1 MIRRRRLRRSS
12 LSCNAACCTQAQCP
26 YDEDVICRKVLRLL
40 LWWILLAIVILLA
53 VQVTLQLICTRID
66 RKKFPPAGR
75 MVSIPGAQ
83 IHVCSLGHGSPHVVL
98 ESGIAASSI
107 NWSPLQAELAK
118 FTTAY
123 SYDRVGFGWS
133 NSKNRKCTLARMADD
148 LHAMLGALQVPV
160 PYVLV
165 GHSFAG
171 YITRAY
177 ANRYPEELAGLVLVD
192 PLTPEEWIEPT
203 SAQRWSLRGGIWFSR
218 AGGFLASLGVVRFCL
233 WMLQRGNSTTPKS
246 VLALFGPKATE
257 TVGRIL
263 RELLKLPPE
272 SVRVI
277 RARWSASTF
286 FWTMAQYLKALPACA
301 AELGGRS
308 FPEQVPVTVLS
319 GGHQPQVRLDEHA
332 AIAAHSIRGRHI
344 IADKSRH
351 WIHLDQPELVVE
363 AVRELIAAT
372 HAAPVSHD

>member
-1 MIRRRRLRRSS
+1 
-12 LSCNAACCTQAQCP
+12 
-26 YDEDVICRKVLRLL
+26 L
-40 LWWILLAIVILLA
+40 LWWILLAIVVLIA
-53 VQVTLQLICTRID
+53 VQMTLQLICTRID
-66 RKKFPPAGR
+66 YKKFPAPGT
-75 MVSIPGAQ
+75 MVNISGGKM
-83 IHVCSLGHGSPHVVL
+83 HVCTLGQGSPHVVL

-107 NWSPLQAELAK
+107 NWSPLQLELAK

-123 SYDRVGFGWS
+123 SYDRAGFGWS
-133 NSKNRKCTLARMADD
+133 VSSNRNCTLARMADD
-148 LHAMLGALQVPV
+148 LHAMLQAMRVPA
-160 PYVLV
+160 PYILV

-192 PLTPEEWIEPT
+192 PLTPEEWIKPT

-218 AGGFLASLGVVRFCL
+218 SGGVLASLGVVRFCL

-277 RARWSASTF
+277 RARWSTPTF
-286 FWTMAQYLKALPACA
+286 FWTMAEYLKSLPKCA
-301 AELGGRS
+301 AELGGRE
-308 FPEQVPVTVLS
+308 FPAQIPVTVLS

-332 AIAAHSIRGRHI
+332 AIAAHSVRGRHI
-344 IADKSRH
+344 IANKSRH

-363 AVRELIAAT
+363 AVKEMIVAT
-372 HAAPVSHD
+372 QAAPVSHD

>member
-1 MIRRRRLRRSS
+1 MFFWLIF
-12 LSCNAACCTQAQCP
+12 
-26 YDEDVICRKVLRLL
+26 
-40 LWWILLAIVILLA
+40 AIVILLA

-66 RKKFPPAGR
+66 TKKFPPSGK

-83 IHVCSLGHGSPHVVL
+83 MHVCVLGHGPPPVVL

-107 NWSPLQAELAK
+107 NWHPLQTELAT

-123 SYDRVGFGWS
+123 SYDRAGFGWS
-133 NSKNRKCTLARMADD
+133 VSTNRNCTLARMADD
-148 LHAMLGALQVPV
+148 LHAMLQAMRVPA

-192 PLTPEEWIEPT
+192 PLTPEEWSEPT
-203 SAQRWSLRGGIWFSR
+203 SAQRWNLRGGIWFSR
-218 AGGFLASLGVVRFCL
+218 AGGVLASLGVVRFCL

-246 VLALFGPKATE
+246 VLALFGPRATE

-277 RARWSASTF
+277 RARWSTPTF
-286 FWTMAQYLKALPACA
+286 FWTMAEYLKSLPTCA
-301 AELGGRS
+301 AELGGQP
-308 FPEQVPVTVLS
+308 FPAQIPVTVLS

-332 AIAAHSIRGRHI
+332 AIAGHSIRGRHI

-363 AVRELIAAT
+363 AVKEMIAAT
-372 HAAPVSHD
+372 HAASVSRD

>member
-1 MIRRRRLRRSS
+1 V
-12 LSCNAACCTQAQCP
+12 P
-26 YDEDVICRKVLRLL
+26 
-40 LWWILLAIVILLA
+40 WWILFAIVVLLA
-53 VQVTLQLICTRID
+53 VQVALQLVCTRID
-66 RKKFPPAGR
+66 RRKFPAPGKL
-75 MVSIPGAQ
+75 VNIPGAQ
-83 IHVCSLGHGSPHVVL
+83 MHVCTLGHGSPHVVL

-107 NWSPLQAELAK
+107 NWRPLQAELATL
-118 FTTAY
+118 TTV
-123 SYDRVGFGWS
+123 STYDRAGFGWS
-133 NSKNRKCTLARMADD
+133 TSNPRECTLARMADD
-148 LHAMLGALQVPV
+148 LHAMLTAMQVPV
-160 PYVLV
+160 PYILV

-177 ANRYPEELAGLVLVD
+177 ANRYPEELAGLMLVD

-203 SAQRWSLRGGIWFSR
+203 SAQRWNLRGGIWFSR
-218 AGGFLASLGVVRFCL
+218 AGGALASLGVVRFCL

-246 VLALFGPKATE
+246 ILALFGPRATE

-277 RARWSASTF
+277 RARWSTPAF
-286 FWTMAQYLKALPACA
+286 FWTMAEYLKALPACA
-301 AELGGRS
+301 TELGGRL
-308 FPEQVPVTVLS
+308 FPAQIPVTVLS

-351 WIHLDQPELVVE
+351 WIHLDQPELVVA
-363 AVRELIAAT
+363 AVREMIAAT
-372 HAAPVSHD
+372 QAAPVSHD

>member
-1 MIRRRRLRRSS
+1 M
-12 LSCNAACCTQAQCP
+12 
-26 YDEDVICRKVLRLL
+26 
-40 LWWILLAIVILLA
+40 LWWLILAIVILLA

-66 RKKFPPAGR
+66 RKKFPPPGKL
-75 MVSIPGAQ
+75 VNIPGAEM
-83 IHVCSLGHGSPHVVL
+83 HVCSLGQGGPQVVL

-107 NWSPLQAELAK
+107 NWGPLQAELGRM
-118 FTTAY
+118 TTTY
-123 SYDRVGFGWS
+123 SYDRAGFGWS
-133 NSKNRKCTLARMADD
+133 VSQNCKCTLARMADD
-148 LHAMLGALQVPV
+148 LHAMLGAMRVPA

-171 YITRAY
+171 YITLAY
-177 ANRYPEELAGLVLVD
+177 ANCYPEELAGLVLVD

-203 SAQRWSLRGGIWFSR
+203 SAQRWNLRGGIWFSR
-218 AGGFLASLGVVRFCL
+218 AGGVLASLGVVRFCL

-246 VLALFGPKATE
+246 LLALFGPRATE

-272 SVRVI
+272 SLRVI
-277 RARWSASTF
+277 RARWSTPTF
-286 FWTMAQYLKALPACA
+286 FWTMAEYLKSLPTCA
-301 AELGGRS
+301 AELGGRT
-308 FPEQVPVTVLS
+308 FPAQIPVTVLS

-332 AIAAHSIRGRHI
+332 AIAAHSVRGRHI

-363 AVRELIAAT
+363 AVKEMIAAT
-372 HAAPVSHD
+372 HAMPVSRD

>member
-1 MIRRRRLRRSS
+1 V
-12 LSCNAACCTQAQCP
+12 A
-26 YDEDVICRKVLRLL
+26 
-40 LWWILLAIVILLA
+40 
-53 VQVTLQLICTRID
+53 LQLICTRID
-66 RKKFPPAGR
+66 RKKFRPPGKL
-75 MVSIPGAQ
+75 VNIPGAEM
-83 IHVCSLGHGSPHVVL
+83 HVCSLGQGGPHVVL

-107 NWSPLQAELAK
+107 NWNPLQAELAT

-123 SYDRVGFGWS
+123 SYDRAGFGWS
-133 NSKNRKCTLARMADD
+133 ISQNRNCTLERMADD
-148 LHAMLGALQVPV
+148 LHAMLAAMRVPV

-177 ANRYPEELAGLVLVD
+177 ANRYPEELAGLVLLD
-192 PLTPEEWIEPT
+192 PLTPEEWIGPT
-203 SAQRWSLRGGIWFSR
+203 SAQRWNLRGGIWFSR
-218 AGGFLASLGVVRFCL
+218 AGGVLASLGVVRFCL
-233 WMLQRGNSTTPKS
+233 WLLQRGNSTTPKS

-277 RARWSASTF
+277 RARWSTPTF
-286 FWTMAQYLKALPACA
+286 FWTMAEYLKALPACA
-301 AELGGRS
+301 TELGGRS
-308 FPEQVPVTVLS
+308 FPARIPVTVLS
-319 GGHQPQVRLDEHA
+319 GGHQPQVRLDEHG

-363 AVRELIAAT
+363 AVREMVTAT
-372 HAAPVSHD
+372 QAAPVSHD

>member
-1 MIRRRRLRRSS
+1 MIRRRRLRHSR
-12 LSCNAACCTQAQCP
+12 LSCNVACCTQAQCP
-26 YDEDVICRKVLRLL
+26 YDEDVIFRKVLRLL
-40 LWWILLAIVILLA
+40 LWWLILAIVILLA
-53 VQVTLQLICTRID
+53 VQVTLQLICAGID
-66 RKKFPPAGR
+66 RRKFPAPGKL
-75 MVSIPGAQ
+75 VNIPGAEM
-83 IHVCSLGHGSPHVVL
+83 HVCSLGQGCPHVVL

-107 NWSPLQAELAK
+107 NWGPLQAELATR
-118 FTTAY
+118 TTV
-123 SYDRVGFGWS
+123 STYDRAGFGWS
-133 NSKNRKCTLARMADD
+133 VSSNRNCTLSRIADD
-148 LHAMLGALQVPV
+148 LHAMLAAMQVPV

-203 SAQRWSLRGGIWFSR
+203 SAQRWNLRGGIWFSR
-218 AGGFLASLGVVRFCL
+218 AGGVLASLGVVRFCL
-233 WMLQRGNSTTPKS
+233 WLLQRGNSTTPKS

-277 RARWSASTF
+277 RARWSTPTF
-286 FWTMAQYLKALPACA
+286 FWTMAEYLKALPACA
-301 AELGGRS
+301 TELGGRS
-308 FPEQVPVTVLS
+308 FPARIPVTVLS

-363 AVRELIAAT
+363 AVREMITAT
-372 HAAPVSHD
+372 QAAPVSRD